1 MNNKNTESIIKAI
14 QLHQIEL
21 CNMLFIDLQGNMF
34 VNTFNDERL
43 TILSNF
49 DIGSKLTLEFY
60 IIDDTK

>member
-1 MNNKNTESIIKAI
+1 
-14 QLHQIEL
+14 
-21 CNMLFIDLQGNMF
+21 MF

-43 TILSNF
+43 TMLSNF